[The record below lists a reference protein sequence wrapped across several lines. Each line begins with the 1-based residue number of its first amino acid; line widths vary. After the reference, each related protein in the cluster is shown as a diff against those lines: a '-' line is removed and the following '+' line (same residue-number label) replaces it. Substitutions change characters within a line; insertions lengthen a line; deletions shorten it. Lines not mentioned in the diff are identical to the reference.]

1 MIHAS
6 ALSTAYTQW
15 LRYFTVFCGGIF
27 AGIAIEAI
35 CVSLTAEP
43 MLTAMLRGRMG

>member
-6 ALSTAYTQW
+6 AVAGAYTQW

-27 AGIAIEAI
+27 AGIVIEAV